1 MAELLD
7 TQFGNFIAS
16 ESSNWETASL
26 LDIAN
31 YKNGL
36 AMKQF
41 RPTGGDP
48 GLPVLKIRELDQ
60 VHRGSDAERC
70 RTDIGKAVTIH
81 DGVLLVFSWSGTLLL
96 DFWTRNRRTTCRSP
110 PMPPL
115 VSLVW
120 AFQLADVEA

>member
-7 TQFGNFIAS
+7 TQFDNLIAN

-26 LDIAN
+26 LDIDN

-41 RPTGGDP
+41 RPAGDDP
-48 GLPVLKIRELDQ
+48 GLPVLKIRKLDQ

-81 DGVLLVFSWSGTLLL
+81 DGVLLFSWSGSLLL
-96 DFWTRNRRTTCRSP
+96 DFWTRSRRTTCRSP